1 VQRAWQE
8 RKNVTPPEERPATQT
23 LLTVLGLLQQDGMVQ
38 NRTVE
43 NINRNGRIVGE
54 RDSYPPGKNHTADTS
69 KTRSRSIRGK
79 MSKLWHHYQAGGWAM
94 WIILFWLVCSIIAER
109 AVYLYGASIN
119 KEVFLATMQKC
130 ILAGDV
136 AKAVKMAS
144 AANAPLARIV
154 QSGLVKVNRPDEEV
168 QAAMD
173 EAALR
178 EMPKINRRTGYLALF
193 ANLAMLSG
201 LFGTIVG
208 LIKAFGAVG
217 GESVDPSQKA
227 RILAEGIAEAMN
239 CTAFG
244 LLSAIVALVG
254 FAFLNGKTQALE
266 DDINEASVQVLNLVV
281 ANRQKVSLQGLE
293 QAAA

>member
-1 VQRAWQE
+1 
-8 RKNVTPPEERPATQT
+8 
-23 LLTVLGLLQQDGMVQ
+23 
-38 NRTVE
+38 
-43 NINRNGRIVGE
+43 
-54 RDSYPPGKNHTADTS
+54 
-69 KTRSRSIRGK
+69 
-79 MSKLWHHYQAGGWAM
+79 MSSLWHHFQMGGWAM
-94 WIILFWLVCSIIAER
+94 YIILFWMICAIAVIAER
-109 AVYLYGASIN
+109 AVYLYGSSIN
-119 KEVFLATMQKC
+119 KDVFLATMQKC

-136 AKAVKMAS
+136 AKAVKMCS

-154 QSGLVKVNRPDEEV
+154 QAGLVKVNRPDEEV

-173 EAALR
+173 EGALK
-178 EMPKINRRTGYLALF
+178 EMPKINRRTGYLAMY

-227 RILAEGIAEAMN
+227 RILAEGISEAMN

-244 LLSAIVALVG
+244 LLSAICALVG
-254 FAFLNGKTQALE
+254 FAVLNGKTQALE

-281 ANRQKVSLQGLE
+281 SNRQKVNLQGIE
-293 QAAA
+293 